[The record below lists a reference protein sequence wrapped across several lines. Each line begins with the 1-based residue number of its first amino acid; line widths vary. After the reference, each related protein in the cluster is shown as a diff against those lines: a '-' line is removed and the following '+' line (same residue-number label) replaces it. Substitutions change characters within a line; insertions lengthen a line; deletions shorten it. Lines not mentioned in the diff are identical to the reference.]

1 MPLEEENLRC
11 LPKGFV
17 LECSKRRFSMGFRM
31 TRRTAFFSLSAVVLG
46 LLTGCDSKPAATGAE
61 APTNTTS
68 TETKAAGGTLTI
80 AVIPKGMTHVFWQ
93 SVKAGADKAGEEL
106 GVKIQ
111 WVGAQKETD
120 PAGQIGVVEN
130 QMNAKVDGIALA
142 PLDKAALAGTIKK
155 VHAAGVPL
163 VIFDSAADVTED
175 QYVSF
180 IATDNLKSGE
190 IAARQMG
197 KIVGGKGTVIMVP
210 NAANSASTMD
220 RETGFESV
228 MKKEFPGIK
237 VVRSNYGE
245 SDRNKSLNVSQDALS
260 ANPDTV
266 GIFGSCEPCAI
277 GALKAVEAKKLV
289 GKVKVIA
296 FDNTTEIEKSI
307 TEGTIDSVVIQ
318 NPTKM
323 GYESVKALVAV
334 KKGEKVEKKIDTGVV
349 LMTKENMNSEEMKD
363 FRAK

>member
-1 MPLEEENLRC
+1 MLLAETKTTLKIFEEDFMNF
-11 LPKGFV
+11 K
-17 LECSKRRFSMGFRM
+17 M
-31 TRRTAFFSLSAVVLG
+31 TRRTAFLSLSTIALG
-46 LLTGCDSKPAATGAE
+46 LLTGCDPKPAATGGSGD
-61 APTNTTS
+61 APAPAPPA
-68 TETKAAGGTLTI
+68 AAGTTLTL

-93 SVKAGADKAGEEL
+93 SVKAGADKAGSEL
-106 GVKIQ
+106 GAKIQ

-220 RETGFESV
+220 REAGFESV
-228 MKKEFPGIK
+228 MKKEFPGIT

-260 ANPDTV
+260 AHPETV

-277 GALKAVEAKKLV
+277 GALKAVEAKKLT
-289 GKVKVIA
+289 GKVKIIA

-307 TEGTIDSVVIQ
+307 TDGTIDSVVIQ
-318 NPTKM
+318 NPFKM
-323 GYESVKALVAV
+323 GYESVKALVAA

>member
-1 MPLEEENLRC
+1 MRI
-11 LPKGFV
+11 V
-17 LECSKRRFSMGFRM
+17 T
-31 TRRTAFFSLSAVVLG
+31 TRRTALFSLSALA
-46 LLTGCDSKPAATGAE
+46 LLLLAGCDNKPADTGGTPNGKGTGAP
-61 APTNTTS
+61 AP
-68 TETKAAGGTLTI
+68 AGANTLTF

-93 SVKAGADKAGEEL
+93 SVKAGAEKASGEM
-106 GVKIQ
+106 GATIK

-120 PAGQIGVVEN
+120 TAQQIGVVEN
-130 QMNAKVDGIALA
+130 QMTAKVDGIALA
-142 PLDKAALAGTIKK
+142 PLDKAALVGVIKK
-155 VHAAGVPL
+155 VHEAKVPL
-163 VIFDSAADVTED
+163 VIFDSAADVADD

-220 RETGFESV
+220 RESGFEAV

-277 GALKAVEAKKLV
+277 GALKAVEAKGLK
-289 GKVKVIA
+289 GKVKIIA

-307 TEGTIDSVVIQ
+307 TDGTIDSVVIQ
-318 NPTKM
+318 NPFKM
-323 GYESVKALVAV
+323 GYESVKALIAA

-349 LMTKENMNSEEMKD
+349 LMTKENMDKAEMKE

>member
-1 MPLEEENLRC
+1 MLLAETKTTLKISEEDFMNF
-11 LPKGFV
+11 K
-17 LECSKRRFSMGFRM
+17 M
-31 TRRTAFFSLSAVVLG
+31 TRRTAFLSLSTIALG
-46 LLTGCDSKPAATGAE
+46 LLTGCDPKPAATGGSGE
-61 APTNTTS
+61 APAPAPPA
-68 TETKAAGGTLTI
+68 AAGTTLTL

-93 SVKAGADKAGEEL
+93 SVKAGADKAGSEL
-106 GVKIQ
+106 GAKIQ

-220 RETGFESV
+220 REAGFESV
-228 MKKEFPGIK
+228 MKKEFPGIT

-245 SDRNKSLNVSQDALS
+245 SDRNKSLNVSQAARLGRS
-260 ANPDTV
+260 RPWRLR
-266 GIFGSCEPCAI
+266 SSR
-277 GALKAVEAKKLV
+277 
-289 GKVKVIA
+289 
-296 FDNTTEIEKSI
+296 EKSRSSPL
-307 TEGTIDSVVIQ
+307 TTPPRSRS
-318 NPTKM
+318 PSPMARLTPW
-323 GYESVKALVAV
+323 
-334 KKGEKVEKKIDTGVV
+334 
-349 LMTKENMNSEEMKD
+349 
-363 FRAK
+363 